1 MWFQKNIF
9 SSFWKIN
16 LPVWPSPISLDKPSK
31 PGTPEITDYDN
42 ESADIRW
49 APSASDGGSPITHD
63 LIQKKEGSRDW
74 EKVDSLRTPTGNE
87 ELEFKVVG
95 LTEKTKVQFRVIA
108 VNKGGESE
116 PSDPSPTHTVKHR
129 KCKFTQQNNNRIKQN
144 IDKQFFLNTEHFY
157 GNIFFILLK

>member
-1 MWFQKNIF
+1 
-9 SSFWKIN
+9 
-16 LPVWPSPISLDKPSK
+16 
-31 PGTPEITDYDN
+31 
-42 ESADIRW
+42 
-49 APSASDGGSPITHD
+49 
-63 LIQKKEGSRDW
+63 
-74 EKVDSLRTPTGNE
+74 VDSLRTPTGNE

-144 IDKQFFLNTEHFY
+144 IYKHFFLHGTFLWQFFSFD
-157 GNIFFILLK
+157 